1 MATKEIPKTF
11 TSRSLNYTSI
21 QTRPMINWGILIF
34 DSCWMTGTAD
44 QVRWALVQSRL
55 DLFSAVSAE
64 RIRNDRGRREEI
76 VSLNSSSIF
85 SVIQR

>member
-1 MATKEIPKTF
+1 
-11 TSRSLNYTSI
+11 
-21 QTRPMINWGILIF
+21 
-34 DSCWMTGTAD
+34 MTGTAD

-76 VSLNSSSIF
+76 ASLNSSSIF
-85 SVIQR
+85 SVIQRWYPKLAAFIKVNLKVSSLKERH